1 MATSK
6 VLETTTLSIEVEVN
20 MDKDGNPIYQKK
32 NFSNIRGNAT
42 IENIVAAANA
52 ISNVLSKN
60 TGEYYLNEVS
70 KILNN

>member
-32 NFSNIRGNAT
+32 
-42 IENIVAAANA
+42 
-52 ISNVLSKN
+52 ISL
-60 TGEYYLNEVS
+60 
-70 KILNN
+70 